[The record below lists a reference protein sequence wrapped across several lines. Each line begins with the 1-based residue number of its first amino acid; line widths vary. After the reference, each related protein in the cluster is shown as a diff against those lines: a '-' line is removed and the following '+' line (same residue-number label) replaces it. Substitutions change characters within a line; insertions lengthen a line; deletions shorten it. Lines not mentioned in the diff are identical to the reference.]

1 MTAFSEKISILA
13 AKISDDL
20 FLVIDQVFRISPFFL
35 SQIFRIFTM
44 FNVVD
49 VYDPFLTRKTTS
61 SVKNSFIWHLFY
73 SVRAFARIQQ
83 HNNATSQNIGGRMH
97 GQSPLG
103 LRLCLGDS
111 PMLKLKCLKGIPRS
125 LKLKCLNCN
134 KFKNYQRKTCTS
146 ITFSYISPET
156 R

>member
-97 GQSPLG
+97 GQSPLRSPPL
-103 LRLCLGDS
+103 LRRFPDAKVKM
-111 PMLKLKCLKGIPRS
+111 P
-125 LKLKCLNCN
+125 
-134 KFKNYQRKTCTS
+134 
-146 ITFSYISPET
+146 
-156 R
+156 